1 MLNRQKAIVQMLAR
15 AERAVSRLE
24 LTKWCFLLRRE
35 TASHGGGAF
44 YQFVPHRYGP
54 FSFCLYREAD
64 ILARSG
70 LLIVSDDKTWK
81 ASVSPSPGSANLPAC
96 VERDIAEIVRRFVR
110 TPAGELIEYVY
121 RQYPWF
127 TVNSELDGRERRPVA
142 KPAVYTVGYEG
153 QSIDGFLNTLVYHG
167 IRRAV
172 DVRYHPVSRRYGF
185 HKSTLARLCE
195 NLSIA
200 YVHTP
205 ELGIPS
211 EKRRRLQT
219 GADYTAL
226 LDSYQ
231 CGTLHAERASVRRV
245 STLVAREPSAL
256 MCMEADPERCHR
268 TRLAGAIAKKTGLP
282 IRHLE
287 GVE

>member
-1 MLNRQKAIVQMLAR
+1 MLNRQKAIVHMLGTAGR
-15 AERAVSRLE
+15 PVSRLE
-24 LTKWCFLLRRE
+24 LMKWCFLLRRQMV
-35 TASHGGGAF
+35 SHGGGAF
-44 YQFVPHRYGP
+44 YQFVPYRYGP

-64 ILARSG
+64 ILARNG
-70 LLIVSDDKTWK
+70 LLIVSDDKTWE
-81 ASVSPSPGSANLPAC
+81 ASAAPPLGSGTLPAG
-96 VERDIAEIVRRFVR
+96 VERDVAEIVQRFGRKPV
-110 TPAGELIEYVY
+110 GELMEYVY
-121 RQYPWF
+121 RKYPWF
-127 TVNSELDGRERRPVA
+127 TVNSEMERQAKRPVA
-142 KPAVYTVGYEG
+142 KPAVYTVGYEA
-153 QSIDGFLNTLVYHG
+153 QSIDGFLNTLVYYG
-167 IRRAV
+167 IRRVV
-172 DVRYHPVSRRYGF
+172 DVRYQPVSRRYGF